1 MSKKDKRLGSDPFGD
16 YFSPADD
23 VRGTAESTE
32 PVEEQQVEEKKV
44 TWANKG
50 LRHGWKRKTII
61 VHEETYENLVN
72 CAYWLRENIK
82 DVLQEAMELYL
93 QGKKTKPIP
102 KKAKR

>member
-1 MSKKDKRLGSDPFGD
+1 MNKKDKRLGSDPFED
-16 YFSPADD
+16 YFSPEDD
-23 VRGTAESTE
+23 VQDTAGSTE
-32 PVEEQQVEEKKV
+32 PVAEKKV

-50 LRHGWKRKTII
+50 LRPGWKRKTII

-102 KKAKR
+102 KSKRMTQ